1 MVRQPTLV
9 SIRCFL
15 SGSDDGG
22 AEMNLTLTLQPHQAA
37 ELQRR
42 ASLAGTDVHTL
53 LMQMVFDADSADEAS
68 GGDLPYERWR
78 QQFQQWVRAH
88 KTRNPDVDD
97 SRESM
102 YA

>member
-1 MVRQPTLV
+1 
-9 SIRCFL
+9 
-15 SGSDDGG
+15 
-22 AEMNLTLTLQPHQAA
+22 MNLTLTLQPHQAS

-78 QQFQQWVRAH
+78 QQFQQWVRTH
-88 KTRNPDVDD
+88 KTRNPDFDD